1 MGEST
6 GLVIKGSRWKGPKQ
20 RGTMREYGRGDRQEK
35 GFDLGDLNF
44 IANAC

>member
-6 GLVIKGSRWKGPKQ
+6 GLVIKG
-20 RGTMREYGRGDRQEK
+20 TMREYGRGDGQEK

>member
-6 GLVIKGSRWKGPKQ
+6 GLVIKG
-20 RGTMREYGRGDRQEK
+20 TMREYGRGDVQK